1 MKHSD
6 KIHLIQHVSVLMNC
20 SSVLLQKTSQHTLN
34 CGSSVWGHCVYTHR
48 PMDKT
53 APPSIWLP
61 LSWEFME
68 LGEQNLELAPVP
80 TPEYNDYNDLFTS
93 LGLSSPTQL
102 LKLFLTDFVVSIL
115 VSMSEFLQD
124 LDFVGLYCFQI
135 LSLMVRTLCSM
146 FFPFLFIMM

>member
-1 MKHSD
+1 
-6 KIHLIQHVSVLMNC
+6 
-20 SSVLLQKTSQHTLN
+20 
-34 CGSSVWGHCVYTHR
+34 
-48 PMDKT
+48 
-53 APPSIWLP
+53 
-61 LSWEFME
+61 ME